1 MASIVFDLDGTLIDS
16 APDIRNIA
24 NRVLS
29 QTGYAPLSMAETHAF
44 IGNGAGIFVQ
54 KMCQARSVPA
64 SEQALNL
71 KTFLDLYEGAVD
83 LTKPYPGVIDALIRL
98 REKGHR
104 LGICTNK
111 PMAPSR
117 AILTHLDLTDQFDI
131 IICGDSLTVRK
142 PNPEPLQEAIGQLE
156 GGFAIYVGDS
166 EVDAETARCANVP
179 FVLFTRGY
187 RKISADQL
195 HHDATFDD
203 FVNLPDIIE
212 MVIV

>member
-29 QTGYAPLSMAETHAF
+29 QTGYAPLSMKETHAF
-44 IGNGAGIFVQ
+44 IGNGAVVFVQ
-54 KMCQARSVPA
+54 KMCEARSVPA

-98 REKGHR
+98 RAKGHR

-111 PMAPSR
+111 PIAPCR
-117 AILTHLDLTDQFDI
+117 AILTHLKLTDQFDTI
-131 IICGDSLTVRK
+131 IGGDSLTVRK
-142 PNPEPLQEAIGQLE
+142 PNPEPLQEAIDQLK
-156 GGFAIYVGDS
+156 GGFAIYAGDS
-166 EVDAETARCANVP
+166 EVDAETARRANVP

-187 RKISADQL
+187 RKASVDQL

-203 FVNLPDIIE
+203 FENLPDIIE